1 MVRLDRVLTAAYF
14 AVLVAGAVGVVVV
27 VSGNARPYIDP
38 TQLPFGGVLLF
49 VAFAVLLGG
58 GAMVSGKLTIRLAK
72 RAASNAGL
80 EPAETDEDGH
90 VPVFADTR
98 RGHPVRVR
106 TVSDPGG
113 GDGSGFTVT
122 MVEAILSDRQSA
134 GVVVQPDDADG
145 IQALELG
152 ESAVRRDGIAVASDD
167 PEFARQVANGITPE
181 TVAAPSLGGQIYG
194 GDTRAVASA
203 LDRTSVLDKH
213 EQKVQRALP
222 RDGSGEGV
230 AEIRDELGAL
240 GDVVRDEVK
249 GLGTDAATVIH
260 YTAGPILDGDE
271 LDRQVAA
278 VVDTATAVDEAVA
291 G

>member
-27 VSGNARPYIDP
+27 SSGNARPYIDP
-38 TQLPFGGVLLF
+38 TQLPFGGVLPF

-58 GAMVSGKLTIRLAK
+58 GAMVSGKLTIRLTK

-80 EPAETDEDGH
+80 EPAETDEDGP
-90 VPVFADTR
+90 VPVFTDTR
-98 RGHPVRVR
+98 RGHPVQVR
-106 TVSDPGG
+106 TVSDVG
-113 GDGSGFTVT
+113 GDFTLT
-122 MVEAILSDRQSA
+122 MVEAVLSARQSA

-145 IQALELG
+145 IQALNLG

-167 PEFARQVANGITPE
+167 PEFARQVADGITPE

-203 LDRTSVLDKH
+203 LDRASVLDKH

-222 RDGSGEGV
+222 RDGTGEGV
-230 AEIRDELGAL
+230 EEIRDELGAL
-240 GDVVRDEVK
+240 GDVVRDEIE
-249 GLGTDAATVIH
+249 GLGTDAATVVH

-278 VVDTATAVDEAVA
+278 VVETASAINDADSVQSN